1 MEFSSHY
8 HQLAQESQRSAPV
21 PERMP
26 SLRECDDM
34 MVLQSKISTALSRIR
49 ETVLEQQ
56 HVLADQHARE
66 QSCKAQ
72 GDYDVDEGSMYSED
86 MKNQGYVG
94 SDAKKRR
101 GVCGSLLVD
110 GISY

>member
-1 MEFSSHY
+1 MEFSRHY
-8 HQLAQESQRSAPV
+8 HQLAQESQRSAPA

-34 MVLQSKISTALSRIR
+34 MVLQSKISTALSRLR
-49 ETVLEQQ
+49 ETVLDQQ

-72 GDYDVDEGSMYSED
+72 GDFEPDDGSMYSED
-86 MKNQGYVG
+86 MKGQGYVG

-101 GVCGSLLVD
+101 GVRVTCRINGTSC
-110 GISY
+110 